1 MIKGE
6 RVELR
11 PVTEADL
18 VRLFEW
24 RNDEEV
30 ARWAAGS
37 EAAEYSN
44 LPLESL
50 RAMYAEA
57 VRGARPSDNLRGCV
71 FSVYTLDGVH
81 IGTCDYRDVRPDPKQ
96 TDDRSD
102 GSDRRR
108 TWRLRCY
115 TTTDRSHTCT
125 MGHLQEKTPVRWG
138 PLPGRGLFRLAAV

>member
-18 VRLFEW
+18 VRQFEW

-30 ARWAAGS
+30 AKWAAGS
-37 EAAEYSN
+37 EAVEYSN
-44 LPLESL
+44 LLLESL

-57 VRGARPSDNLRGCV
+57 VRTLPSDNLRGCV

-81 IGTCDYRDVRPDPKQ
+81 IGIFFGKRKRPDRS
-96 TDDRSD
+96 TETNDRID
-102 GSDRRR
+102 RSDRRR
-108 TWRLRCY
+108 TWRMR
-115 TTTDRSHTCT
+115 
-125 MGHLQEKTPVRWG
+125 
-138 PLPGRGLFRLAAV
+138 

>member
-1 MIKGE
+1 LIKGE

-18 VRLFEW
+18 VRQFEW

-50 RAMYAEA
+50 RAMYTEA
-57 VRGARPSDNLRGCV
+57 VRNTRPSDNLRGCV

-81 IGTCDYRDVRPDPKQ
+81 IGTCDAITIPSSWGFCARTFFAKRKRP
-96 TDDRSD
+96 
-102 GSDRRR
+102 
-108 TWRLRCY
+108 
-115 TTTDRSHTCT
+115 
-125 MGHLQEKTPVRWG
+125 
-138 PLPGRGLFRLAAV
+138 A